1 MAFIFEMS
9 TSLGGANHTSR
20 LIEPIL
26 RWLLPYATSETIGH
40 LHFLIRK
47 AGHLTEY
54 AVLALLT
61 LRAAR
66 LSPRQP
72 ITGWSW
78 RAAGVA
84 LLLSAGYAATDEFHQ
99 SFVPGRT
106 ASAGDMGIDTSGAAA
121 ALALAA
127 LRKKPVAQTAAN

>member
-1 MAFIFEMS
+1 MALIFAMS
-9 TSLGGANHTSR
+9 TRLGAAEHTSR

-26 RWLLPYATSETIGH
+26 RWLLPHASTETIGR
-40 LHFLIRK
+40 LLFVIRK
-47 AGHLTEY
+47 SAHLSEY
-54 AVLALLT
+54 AVLALLS

-66 LSPRQP
+66 LSLQP
-72 ITGWSW
+72 LLPGWSW

-84 LLLSAGYAATDEFHQ
+84 LAISASYAATDEFHQ

-106 ASAGDMGIDTSGAAA
+106 ASPGDVGIDTSGAVA

-127 LRKKPVAQTAAN
+127 LRKKPVAQTAAS